1 MTRGARLVPLS
12 VPHCEMDVFA
22 IGTNMLVVEL
32 IATLSRPP
40 PHIGII

>member
-1 MTRGARLVPLS
+1 MTRGAQLVPLS
-12 VPHCEMDVFA
+12 VPHCEMEVIA

-32 IATLSRPP
+32 IATLSRPL